1 MSAPGDFEREIR
13 PHVETSLHLEGKEER
28 NQAGRCPRPSKP
40 LGLGGQEEWMGVFV
54 REDGRKRAQESRRNA
69 TAAPR

>member
-40 LGLGGQEEWMGVFV
+40 LGLGGQEGMGVVV

>member
-1 MSAPGDFEREIR
+1 MSTSADFEREIR
-13 PHVETSLHLEGKEER
+13 PYVETSLLLEGEEER

-40 LGLGGQEEWMGVFV
+40 LGLGCQEEGMGVVV
-54 REDGRKRAQESRRNA
+54 REDGRKRAQERRRNA